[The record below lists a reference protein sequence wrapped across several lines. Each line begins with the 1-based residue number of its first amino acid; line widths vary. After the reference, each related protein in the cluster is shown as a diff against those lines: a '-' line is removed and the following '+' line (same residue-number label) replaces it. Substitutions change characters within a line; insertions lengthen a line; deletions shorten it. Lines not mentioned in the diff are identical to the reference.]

1 MAGSIALIELF
12 LHHCPMQISPVSER
26 QMKAIVKE
34 LSARDKKFAKVIEA
48 HPLCTVGRN
57 PKPVTHFQAL
67 VESVISQQLAVKA
80 ADTIF
85 LRVKKLAGGRITPVR
100 IAEISEAAMREA
112 GVSGA
117 KFKSIQGLADATL
130 SKRININK
138 LHEIDDDQLIFDQ
151 LTSLWGIGPWTV
163 DMFMMFQLGRLDIWP
178 TGDLGVRRGW
188 EKIHSLS
195 DEIAPKDLEVKGE
208 KFRPYRSVI
217 AWYCWRAL
225 S

>member
-1 MAGSIALIELF
+1 MVTESEMRKI
-12 LHHCPMQISPVSER
+12 IS
-26 QMKAIVKE
+26 E
-34 LSARDKKFAKVIEA
+34 LSTRDKRLAKVIEA
-48 HPLCTVGRN
+48 HPLCTLGRN
-57 PKPVTHFQAL
+57 PKPVTHFEAL

-80 ADTIF
+80 ADTIYA
-85 LRVKKLAGGRITPVR
+85 RVKGLARGRIVPGR
-100 IAEISEAAMREA
+100 IAEISETEMRAA

-117 KFKSIQGLADATL
+117 KFKTIQGLADAAI

-138 LHEIDDDQLIFDQ
+138 LHEIDDDKFIFNQ

-163 DMFMMFQLGRLDIWP
+163 DMFMMHQLGRLDIWP

-188 EKIHSLS
+188 EKIYSLKE
-195 DEIAPKDLEVKGE
+195 EIEPKVLEHKGE
-208 KFRPYRSVI
+208 KYRPYRSVV

>member
-1 MAGSIALIELF
+1 MKKIAKE
-12 LHHCPMQISPVSER
+12 ISSR
-26 QMKAIVKE
+26 D
-34 LSARDKKFAKVIEA
+34 ARFARVIAA

-57 PKPVTHFQAL
+57 PKPVTHFEAL

-80 ADTIF
+80 ADTIYG
-85 LRVKKLAGGRITPVR
+85 RVKDLAKGRVIPSR
-100 IAEISEAAMREA
+100 IADISETDMRAA

-117 KFKSIQGLADATL
+117 KFKTIQGLADAAIT
-130 SKRININK
+130 KKIKINS

-151 LTSLWGIGPWTV
+151 LTNLWGIGPWTV

-188 EKIHSLS
+188 EKIYALKE
-195 DEIAPKDLEVKGE
+195 EIEPKVLEKKGE
-208 KFRPYRSVI
+208 KFRPYRSVV

>member
-1 MAGSIALIELF
+1 MVTET
-12 LHHCPMQISPVSER
+12 
-26 QMKAIVKE
+26 QMKKIVRD
-34 LSARDKKFAKVIEA
+34 LSSRDARFARVIA
-48 HPLCTVGRN
+48 SHPLCTLGRN
-57 PKPVTHFQAL
+57 PKPVTHFEAL

-80 ADTIF
+80 ADTIYG
-85 LRVKKLAGGRITPVR
+85 RVKALAGGRMVPGR
-100 IAEISEAAMREA
+100 IAGITEADMRAA

-117 KFKSIQGLADATL
+117 KFKTIQGLADAAL

-138 LHEIDDDQLIFDQ
+138 LHEIDDDELIFNQ

-163 DMFMMFQLGRLDIWP
+163 DMFMMHQLSRLDIWP

-188 EKIHSLS
+188 EKIHALKE
-195 DEIAPKDLEVKGE
+195 EIEPKVLDKKGE
-208 KFRPYRSVI
+208 KYRPYRSVV

>member
-1 MAGSIALIELF
+1 MVSQSQMRTIAQEI
-12 LHHCPMQISPVSER
+12 
-26 QMKAIVKE
+26 
-34 LSARDKKFAKVIEA
+34 SARDARLAKVIAA
-48 HPLCTVGRN
+48 HPLCTLGRN
-57 PKPVTHFQAL
+57 PKPVTHFEAL

-80 ADTIF
+80 ADTIYA
-85 LRVKKLAGGRITPVR
+85 RVKALARGRMVPGRI
-100 IAEISEAAMREA
+100 AQISEADMRAA

-117 KFKSIQGLADATL
+117 KFKTIQGLADAAL

-138 LHEIDDDQLIFDQ
+138 LHEIEDDQSIFDQ

-163 DMFMMFQLGRLDIWP
+163 DMFMMHQLGRLDIWP

-188 EKIHSLS
+188 EKIYALTE
-195 DEIAPKDLEVKGE
+195 EIEPSALDKKGE
-208 KFRPYRSVI
+208 KFRPYRSVV

>member
-1 MAGSIALIELF
+1 MTSSNA
-12 LHHCPMQISPVSER
+12 ISQQRMKKIVSEISER
-26 QMKAIVKE
+26 D
-34 LSARDKKFAKVIEA
+34 ARIARVITA

-57 PKPVTHFQAL
+57 PKPVTHFEAL

-80 ADTIF
+80 ADTIYA
-85 LRVKKLAGGRITPVR
+85 RVKELAHGRVVPGR
-100 IAEISEAAMREA
+100 IAEITESQMRAA

-117 KFKSIQGLADATL
+117 KFKTIQGLAEAAL
-130 SKRININK
+130 SKKINVNK
-138 LHEIDDDQLIFDQ
+138 LHEVNDDELIFNQ

-188 EKIHSLS
+188 EKIYSLKE
-195 DEIAPKDLEVKGE
+195 EITPAALEKKGE
-208 KFRPYRSVI
+208 KFRPYRSVV

-225 S
+225 G

>member
-1 MAGSIALIELF
+1 MDEV
-12 LHHCPMQISPVSER
+12 LHSVYSLSMTEIISAA
-26 QMKAIVKE
+26 QMKRITRE
-34 LSARDKKFAKVIEA
+34 ISARDKKMAKIIES

-57 PKPVTHFQAL
+57 AKPITHFEAL

-85 LRVKKLAGGRITPVR
+85 ARVKTLVGGRIIPAR
-100 IAEISEAAMREA
+100 IAGITEVQMREA

-117 KFKSIQGLADATL
+117 KFKSIQGLADAAL
-130 SKRININK
+130 NKRININK
-138 LHEIDDDQLIFDQ
+138 LHEIDDDSEIFDQ

-188 EKIHSLS
+188 EKIYSLKE
-195 DEIAPKDLEVKGE
+195 EITPKALEKKGD
-208 KFRPYRSVI
+208 KFSPYRSVV

>member
-1 MAGSIALIELF
+1 MKKI
-12 LHHCPMQISPVSER
+12 VSEISER
-26 QMKAIVKE
+26 D
-34 LSARDKKFAKVIEA
+34 ARIARVITA

-57 PKPVTHFQAL
+57 PKPVTHFEAL

-80 ADTIF
+80 ADTIYA
-85 LRVKKLAGGRITPVR
+85 RVKELARGRVVPGR
-100 IAEISEAAMREA
+100 IAEITESQMRAA

-117 KFKSIQGLADATL
+117 KFKTIQGLAEAAL
-130 SKRININK
+130 SKKINVNK
-138 LHEIDDDQLIFDQ
+138 LHEVNDDELIFNQ

-188 EKIHSLS
+188 EKIYSLKE
-195 DEIAPKDLEVKGE
+195 EITPAALEKKGE
-208 KFRPYRSVI
+208 KFRPYRSVV

>member
-1 MAGSIALIELF
+1 MVSQTQMRTIAQEI
-12 LHHCPMQISPVSER
+12 
-26 QMKAIVKE
+26 
-34 LSARDKKFAKVIEA
+34 SARDARLAKVIAA
-48 HPLCTVGRN
+48 HPLCTIGRN
-57 PKPVTHFQAL
+57 PKPVTHFEAL

-80 ADTIF
+80 ADTIYA
-85 LRVKKLAGGRITPVR
+85 RVKALARGRMVPGRI
-100 IAEISEAAMREA
+100 AQISEADMRAA

-117 KFKSIQGLADATL
+117 KFKTIQGLADAAL

-163 DMFMMFQLGRLDIWP
+163 DMFMMHQLGRLDIWP

-188 EKIHSLS
+188 EKIYALTE
-195 DEIAPKDLEVKGE
+195 EIEPSALDKKGE
-208 KFRPYRSVI
+208 KFRPYRSVV